1 VARAQRRPSLTR
13 PRQDRRRPPGKLIA
27 IDGVNGAAVKVAANH
42 EIAAVKRGQRG
53 GVSKWD
59 ASGVFDDL
67 VVAGEEAGEP
77 SARTL
82 VLLYA
87 ADLAFRLRWE
97 IRPALA
103 EGRVVAAAPY
113 VATAIAFGRAAGL
126 PGGWLKNLFSFA
138 ARPDEARYVDA
149 APPRGGG
156 LAGFIEFGCERL
168 SAGGHALTRNQLTDR
183 ARRHLQRTFLTRVGP
198 HPHALTRSRRKPL
211 ARI

>member
-1 VARAQRRPSLTR
+1 MAEPLAK
-13 PRQDRRRPPGKLIA
+13 PRQDRGRPAGRLIA
-27 IDGVNGAAVKVAANH
+27 VEGVNGSAVKTVAKRQ
-42 EIAAVKRGQRG
+42 IAAVKRGLRG
-53 GVSKWD
+53 GVSQWG

-113 VATAIAFGRAAGL
+113 VATAVAFGRAAGL
-126 PGGWLKNLFSFA
+126 PGSWLKDLFSFA
-138 ARPDEARYVDA
+138 ARADEAYYVDT
-149 APPRGGG
+149 APTRGGRP
-156 LAGFIEFGCERL
+156 AGFIEFGCERL
-168 SAGGHALTRNQLTDR
+168 SAGGYALTRKQLTDR
-183 ARRHLQRTFLTRVGP
+183 ARRQLRL
-198 HPHALTRSRRKPL
+198 SRAGPL
-211 ARI
+211 APT

>member
-1 VARAQRRPSLTR
+1 MARAQRRPSLTR

-138 ARPDEARYVDA
+138 ARPDEARHVDA

>member
-1 VARAQRRPSLTR
+1 MDRGRPS
-13 PRQDRRRPPGKLIA
+13 GKLIA
-27 IDGVNGAAVKVAANH
+27 VDGVSGVAVQAAAKH
-42 EIAAVKRGQRG
+42 EIAAVKRGHRG
-53 GVSKWD
+53 GVSEWD

-82 VLLYA
+82 LLLYA

-113 VATAIAFGRAAGL
+113 VVTAIAFGRAAGL

-138 ARPDEARYVDA
+138 ARPDEARCVDA
-149 APPRGGG
+149 APTRSGG
-156 LAGFIEFGCERL
+156 LAGFDTACFVG
-168 SAGGHALTRNQLTDR
+168 
-183 ARRHLQRTFLTRVGP
+183 ARRERNRTRLNSS
-198 HPHALTRSRRKPL
+198 HRR
-211 ARI
+211 I